1 MNKMIKH
8 CQLFGQWFRLR
19 HSKTEWTIWK
29 SREYV
34 LLTTTFSGCSKGTSP
49 WEWEEL
55 SEIPVLFLPGKSFA
69 ANICVCFCLTP
80 IQTPWFCS
88 WNTFFVEQNPQKNP
102 LFSSMFHHF
111 CPWSPNLFKGIPENH
126 FPHVFFST
134 GAGLRRAPRAPPP
147 SAACQTPRGP
157 GRAGDV
163 RRAPRS
169 RSRSSC
175 EDSPNLQ
182 IQTNYLWKVFF
193 GIIIH
198 THTHIYIYIYK
209 YIHIYIYI

>member
-1 MNKMIKH
+1 MFSYANNN
-8 CQLFGQWFRLR
+8 
-19 HSKTEWTIWK
+19 
-29 SREYV
+29 
-34 LLTTTFSGCSKGTSP
+34 FSGCSQGTSP

-55 SEIPVLFLPGKSFA
+55 SEISVLFLPGRSFA

-80 IQTPWFCS
+80 IQNPWFCS
-88 WNTFFVEQNPQKNP
+88 WNTFFVEQNPQNNP

-111 CPWSPNLFKGIPENH
+111 CPWSPNLFKEIPEIHH
-126 FPHVFFST
+126 FPPFSPCFFST
-134 GAGLRRAPRAPPP
+134 GAGLPGLRRAPRAPAP

-193 GIIIH
+193 LGIIYISLKLICYISQFLH
-198 THTHIYIYIYK
+198 TVHYNYILFFLYIYSLWYCIAVC
-209 YIHIYIYI
+209 

>member
-1 MNKMIKH
+1 MRMGRI
-8 CQLFGQWFRLR
+8 
-19 HSKTEWTIWK
+19 EWNPSVVFARK
-29 SREYV
+29 KFCREYMR
-34 LLTTTFSGCSKGTSP
+34 
-49 WEWEEL
+49 
-55 SEIPVLFLPGKSFA
+55 LFLSNTYSNPMILLMKYLLCWTKSAEKSAIFV
-69 ANICVCFCLTP
+69 NVPSFLP
-80 IQTPWFCS
+80 MKSQFVQRNPWK
-88 WNTFFVEQNPQKNP
+88 P
-102 LFSSMFHHF
+102 FSPF
-111 CPWSPNLFKGIPENH
+111 
-126 FPHVFFST
+126 FFST

-198 THTHIYIYIYK
+198 THTHIYIYI
-209 YIHIYIYI
+209 